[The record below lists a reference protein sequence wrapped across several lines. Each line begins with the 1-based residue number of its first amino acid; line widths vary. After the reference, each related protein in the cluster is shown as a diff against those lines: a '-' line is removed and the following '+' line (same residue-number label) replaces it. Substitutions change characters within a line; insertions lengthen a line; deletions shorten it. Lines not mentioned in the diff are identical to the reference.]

1 MSDDAD
7 PYSAFLQNYQAE
19 AAPREPTRAESAPP
33 GEYRNIWIWIEHVDR
48 EVYPASIENLGK
60 GRELADQLGARC
72 HAVLFGHKVKSAA
85 EKLGE
90 FGADGVFLADD
101 PKLAEFHLQVYRELF
116 VRLVKEHRPEAILFP
131 ATVMGR
137 NLGAQLAAALGT
149 GIVPNCMKLEVDASE
164 RKIRHFQTSFEE
176 RLLSEIVIPKTQPQ
190 ITTITPGSFRKPM
203 REKGK
208 QARIIDVN
216 VVDLPAPRTLVGKR
230 EAPIEKSV
238 EQSEVVVVGGLAL
251 GSRESFR
258 LTEELSALL
267 GGHVGGTRAAVA
279 CGWCDP
285 RILVTSTKHRL
296 RPRLYVA
303 AGVIVEYD
311 HLKAVE
317 GARQVVAI
325 TPDPEAPITDHADL
339 IGIGDPTAILQAML
353 ENLKASR
360 KERFLIE

>member
-1 MSDDAD
+1 MTDEGD
-7 PYSAFLQNYQAE
+7 PYAAFLQSYTQD
-19 AAPREPTRAESAPP
+19 AAPREPARPDAAPP
-33 GEYRNIWIWIEHVDR
+33 GEHRNIWVWIEHVDR

-60 GRELADQLGARC
+60 ARELADQLGARC
-72 HAVLFGHKVKSAA
+72 HAVFFGHQIRNAA
-85 EKLGE
+85 AGLGE

-101 PKLAEFHLQVYRELF
+101 PALAEFHLRVYRELF
-116 VRLVKEHRPEAILFP
+116 ARLVKEYRPEAILFP

-149 GIVPNCMKLEVDASE
+149 GIVPNCVKLEVDASE
-164 RKIRHFQTSFEE
+164 RRLRHFQTSFED
-176 RLLSEIVIPKTQPQ
+176 RLLSEIVVPKTQPQ
-190 ITTITPGSFRKPM
+190 ISTLTPGSFRKPM

-208 QARIIDVN
+208 QARVIDVK
-216 VVDLPAPRTLVGKR
+216 VGELPPPRTHVGKR
-230 EAPIEKSV
+230 EAPV
-238 EQSEVVVVGGLAL
+238 ERSLERSDVVVVGGLGL

-258 LTEELSALL
+258 LTEELSAVL
-267 GGHVGGTRAAVA
+267 GGHVGGTRAALA

-303 AGVIVEYD
+303 CGVIGEYD

-317 GARQVVAI
+317 GARQIVAI
-325 TPDPEAPITDHADL
+325 TPDIEAPITEHADL
-339 IGIGDPTAILQAML
+339 IGVGDPTAILQAML

-360 KERFLIE
+360 KERFLIG